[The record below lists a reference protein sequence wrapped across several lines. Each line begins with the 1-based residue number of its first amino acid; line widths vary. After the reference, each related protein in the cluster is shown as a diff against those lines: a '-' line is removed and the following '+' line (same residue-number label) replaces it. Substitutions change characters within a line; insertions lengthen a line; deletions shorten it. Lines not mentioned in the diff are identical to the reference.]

1 MSDRNDLYAD
11 AFLAVMAS
19 EGSINETQDELFRLG
34 RLLDGND
41 ELRNALGDPH
51 LPAAKRQQIV
61 EDLLDGR
68 AGKTTVG
75 LVSLLTAVGRVR
87 ELSEIVDRVLGL
99 TAARGDKVVADVRSA
114 VELDEDQRQR
124 LAASIKAATGK
135 DVDVVV
141 TVDPSVLGGIVTQ
154 IGDTVIDGSVRSRLS
169 KLRESF

>member
-1 MSDRNDLYAD
+1 MSDRTDLYAD

-19 EGSINETQDELFRLG
+19 EGTINETQDELFRLG

-61 EDLLDGR
+61 EDLLDGK
-68 AGKTTVG
+68 AGTTTIG

-87 ELSEIVDRVLGL
+87 ELSAVVERVLGL
-99 TAARGDKVVADVRSA
+99 TAARGDKVVADVRAA

-154 IGDTVIDGSVRSRLS
+154 IGDTVIDGSVRARLS